1 MIRAI
6 AIDDEPLALQ
16 IIAHY
21 CAMSEDIE
29 LVQTFTSTSKALQA
43 IAAAPP
49 DLIFLDVNMPE
60 MSGIQFY
67 QSLKNPPPLVFTTAY
82 HEYAV
87 DGFDLN
93 ALDYLLKPI
102 SKERFDKAVEKVL
115 EYYLLRNAQ
124 SASAFL
130 FIRCDHSNHK
140 VYYDEILYIEALD
153 DYVKIYRKNKPRLV
167 ARASLKNMLTQL
179 PENQFIRVH
188 RSFVVNTSH
197 LDSIAQKSIQI
208 GGSEIPIGDTYKQNI
223 NKNQG

>member
-1 MIRAI
+1 
-6 AIDDEPLALQ
+6 
-16 IIAHY
+16 
-21 CAMSEDIE
+21 MSEDIE
-29 LVQTFTSTSKALQA
+29 LVQTFTSTSKARQA
-43 IAAAPP
+43 IASTPP

-60 MSGIQFY
+60 MSGVQFY

-82 HEYAV
+82 NEYAV

-93 ALDYLLKPI
+93 ALDYLVKPI

-115 EYYLLRNAQ
+115 EYYLLRNVQ
-124 SASAFL
+124 SASAYL

-140 VYYDEILYIEALD
+140 VYFDEIVYIEALD
-153 DYVKIYRKNKPRLV
+153 DYVKIYRKNKPLLV

-197 LDSIAQKSIQI
+197 LDSIAQKTIQI
-208 GGSEIPIGDTYKQNI
+208 GGAEIPIGDTYKQNI
-223 NKNQG
+223 NKF